1 MWSRRVT
8 YGARGGMIARSLG
21 VLLLGAAMSLGLL
34 AVPASA
40 GERPQAPQAPEVRV
54 YHGKITTPRNP
65 VAAHE
70 PAENPAAYAV
80 TAGNEN
86 GRVVVRGWVT
96 LGAPRD
102 PRDGAAHEAAA
113 DVTTPREHFGGDPAE
128 APFSGPA
135 PTADRNG
142 LLPYLSG
149 AVPGL
154 PAEDGGFP
162 CHAAREAAR
171 WPPVLPIPANSG
183 FT

>member
-1 MWSRRVT
+1 MWSRDVT

-21 VLLLGAAMSLGLL
+21 VFLLGAAMSLGLL
-34 AVPASA
+34 AVPAHA
-40 GERPQAPQAPEVRV
+40 GERPQAPEVRV

-65 VAAHE
+65 AATRE
-70 PAENPAAYAV
+70 PAENPVAYAA

-86 GRVVVRGWVT
+86 GRVVVRGRVA
-96 LGAPRD
+96 LSAPCDPLD
-102 PRDGAAHEAAA
+102 PRDGAAHDAA

-128 APFSGPA
+128 APFPGLA
-135 PTADRNG
+135 PTADQNG
-142 LLPYLSG
+142 LLPYFSG

-154 PAEDGGFP
+154 PAEGGGSP
-162 CHAAREAAR
+162 RHAAREAGW

>member
-21 VLLLGAAMSLGLL
+21 VFLLGAAMSLGLL

-40 GERPQAPQAPEVRV
+40 GERPQAPEVRV
-54 YHGKITTPRNP
+54 YHGKITTPQNP

-86 GRVVVRGWVT
+86 GRIVVRGRVT
-96 LGAPRD
+96 LGAPCD

-113 DVTTPREHFGGDPAE
+113 DVTFPREHFSGDPAE
-128 APFSGPA
+128 VPLSGIAPA
-135 PTADRNG
+135 ADRNG
-142 LLPYLSG
+142 PLPDLSR

-154 PAEDGGFP
+154 PVEGGGFP
-162 CHAAREAAR
+162 LHAAREAAQ
-171 WPPVLPIPANSG
+171 WPPVLPVPANSG